1 MNIDI
6 IAAVPILLWALNI
19 VVVLGSL
26 LLGFWLRHGTVLADY
41 IQKFKWGY
49 NWDGD
54 GSDWAFQFVIGEG
67 FCGLMV
73 SAIFTALIKE
83 GIALPIILAIGII
96 LALVFIPR
104 WVIDICKGLK
114 MNHKSGDLE
123 KLSELEK
130 QIAELKQKVE
140 K

>member
-19 VVVLGSL
+19 IVVMGSL
-26 LLGFWLRHGTVLADY
+26 LLGFWLRRGSVLSDY
-41 IQKFKWGY
+41 IQEKKWGNVWHGY
-49 NWDGD
+49 CGEWVFFFLIFEILVGLLL
-54 GSDWAFQFVIGEG
+54 SIGI
-67 FCGLMV
+67 
-73 SAIFTALIKE
+73 SKLIID
-83 GIALPIILAIGII
+83 GIALPIILAIGVI

>member
-6 IAAVPILLWALNI
+6 IDVVPFVLWALNI

-26 LLGFWLRHGTVLADY
+26 LLGFCLRKGTVLADY
-41 IQKFKWGY
+41 IQELKWRGD
-49 NWDGD
+49 WDGD
-54 GSDWAFQFVIGEG
+54 SGDWAFNFATVEG
-67 FCGLMV
+67 FGGLIV

-96 LALVFIPR
+96 LSLVFIPR

-130 QIAELKQKVE
+130 QIEELKQKVE